1 MTLTHTVDKENLIET
16 NLDFILGHLSDPLF
30 PRTIM
35 TKALG
40 YQKEVFNK
48 HELLAYFKTSD
59 YKDCRINAYP
69 AYTEYNGINL
79 TAPSFIMIDL
89 DLKDFEYSTGNLDR
103 VLNKTLRKLCDL
115 FHGAHPT
122 ILWTG
127 NGYHVYQP
135 VLGFILEKIDR
146 FACFIDPHKKDLT
159 SRFMQFAESFI
170 TDKKGDPQ
178 HRPSIKS
185 CLLRVPGTINS
196 KCNQEVKIGQRW
208 NGIRPPINYLL
219 RDYRIW
225 LVAEKI
231 NEKAEN
237 KRSRNYRKSY
247 SNTCLRYTD
256 TNTIQWIEK
265 LLQTPLADHRKY
277 AIWRVLIPYLYNIK
291 NLPDGDVVNMLQNW
305 LSKCNVMRALDFN
318 AKYLIKQN
326 VRNSRKCRYLPI
338 SFHNLKAE
346 NQGLYNTILSTTR

>member
-1 MTLTHTVDKENLIET
+1 MTLATVDKENLIGA
-16 NLDFILGHLSDPLF
+16 NLDIILEHLSDPLF

-48 HELLAYFKTSD
+48 HELLAYFKASN
-59 YKDCRINAYP
+59 YQDCRINAYP
-69 AYTEYNGINL
+69 AYTEYKRINL
-79 TAPSFIMIDL
+79 TPPSFIMIDL
-89 DLKDFEYSTGNLDR
+89 DITDFEYSTDNLDN

-122 ILWTG
+122 VLWTG

-170 TDKKGDPQ
+170 TDNKGDPQ

-196 KCNQEVKIGQRW
+196 QCNQEVKIVQRW

-225 LVAEKI
+225 LVSEKI

-247 SNTCLRYTD
+247 SNTCLRYIGTD
-256 TNTIQWIEK
+256 TIQWIEK

-291 NLPDGDVVNMLQNW
+291 NLSDDDVVNILQNW
-305 LSKCNVMRALDFN
+305 LSKCNVMRTLDFSMQ
-318 AKYLIKQN
+318 YWIKQN
-326 VRNSRKCRYLPI
+326 TRNCRKCRYLPI
-338 SFHNLKAE
+338 SFYNLKSE
-346 NQGLYNTILSTTR
+346 NQELYYTILNTTR